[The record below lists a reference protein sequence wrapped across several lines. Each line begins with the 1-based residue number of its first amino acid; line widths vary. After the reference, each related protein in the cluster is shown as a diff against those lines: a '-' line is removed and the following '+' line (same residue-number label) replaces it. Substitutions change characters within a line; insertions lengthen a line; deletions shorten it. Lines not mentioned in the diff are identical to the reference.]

1 MASFT
6 ADEID
11 FVRSR
16 GNEVSYL
23 SFSRFFHFYFF
34 LKILPF
40 YCPFYHFVVLS
51 HTLKFLSVIC
61 HHLLEIHVGYIFA
74 VNAKVLLIGVLL

>member
-23 SFSRFFHFYFF
+23 SFF
-34 LKILPF
+34 
-40 YCPFYHFVVLS
+40 
-51 HTLKFLSVIC
+51 TFLS
-61 HHLLEIHVGYIFA
+61 LLFFPENIAI
-74 VNAKVLLIGVLL
+74 LLSFLFF